1 MGPAYLTEVT
11 GLYAFYAKLVAG
23 LWRDQ
28 FRSLGLTIPAVLV
41 VLILVLR
48 SVPVGL
54 VAMVPTSLPVVF
66 CLGGMGWTGIPI
78 DMTTA
83 MMLSVT
89 IGIAVDDAV
98 HYLWRFRATLAESGD
113 YFSALKAAHGSVGRA
128 CVFTT
133 VVITG
138 GFWILTMSRFLP
150 TAYFGGLLG
159 FTMCGALA
167 GNLMLL
173 PAMVMTL
180 RPFRSSTP

>member
-1 MGPAYLTEVT
+1 
-11 GLYAFYAKLVAG
+11 VAG

-28 FRSLGLTIPAVLV
+28 FRSLGLTMPAVLL

-48 SVPVGL
+48 SVRVGL
-54 VAMVPTSLPVVF
+54 LAMIPTSLPVVF
-66 CLGGMGWTGIPI
+66 CLGGMGWTGIPVN
-78 DMTTA
+78 MTTA

-89 IGIAVDDAV
+89 LGIAVDDAV
-98 HYLWRFRATLAESGD
+98 HYLWRFRAALDESGD
-113 YFSALKAAHGSVGRA
+113 YLTALKAAHGSVGRA

-133 VVITG
+133 IVITG
-138 GFWILTMSRFLP
+138 GFWILTLSRFLP

-173 PAMVMTL
+173 PALVMML
-180 RPFRSSTP
+180 RPLATGSSPSD